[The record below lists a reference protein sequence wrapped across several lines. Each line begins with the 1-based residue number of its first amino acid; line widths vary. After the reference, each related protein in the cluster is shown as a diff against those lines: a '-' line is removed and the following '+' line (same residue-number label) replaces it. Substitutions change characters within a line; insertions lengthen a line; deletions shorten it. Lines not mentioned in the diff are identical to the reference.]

1 MSINQETN
9 NQASLQNANGLCLL
23 QFESLCYFYLTKHLI
38 QLFQQ
43 KECLPIYGCEP
54 GRNTYIAMGLQLDLA
69 VYVYEST
76 KHFSLIVPTEANV
89 FKNLPQ
95 YSDLEV
101 VRNNIHTFF
110 KQGGFVKKATSI
122 TNDALAEYEMLV
134 PDELYA
140 LRSDI
145 SLVFEIIGNTRQLSG
160 SDSFIKHCIFETKRK
175 WKGQD
180 YKGFAEFLSA
190 SVKAIASTVDETPY
204 RLSQLHFSEGTPEIE
219 LFDYKSPDLYAGSG
233 LSLASAFRLMLMLDQ
248 ISYGVMLTEKL
259 IHGECMQDELWMCFF
274 AKLLAIKYDE
284 TFDNLDSIL
293 RFADKADR
301 SRIEQ
306 CLSEIGLEI
315 HNLKVREFARKLRNT
330 IHYQEIVFDN
340 ALLHGNT
347 SRDYMVALYLSNA
360 GVSDMVLFSKNYSEM
375 REECKMIQTA
385 IRRIMAVDKEYFV

>member
-1 MSINQETN
+1 MSASKEIYNQES
-9 NQASLQNANGLCLL
+9 AHYANGLCLL
-23 QFESLCYFYLTKHLI
+23 QFESLCYFYLAKHFVH
-38 QLFQQ
+38 LFQQ
-43 KECLPIYGCEP
+43 KECLPRYGCEP

-76 KHFSLIVPTEANV
+76 KHFSLIAPAEASV
-89 FKNLPQ
+89 YKNLPQ
-95 YSDLEV
+95 YSALEV

-122 TNDALAEYEMLV
+122 TDDALAEYKMLL

-145 SLVFEIIGNTRQLSG
+145 SLVFEIIGNTRLLSG

-180 YKGFAEFLSA
+180 YKDFAEFLSA
-190 SVKAIASTVDETPY
+190 TVKAIASTVDETPY
-204 RLSQLHFSEGTPEIE
+204 RLSQLCFSEEIPEIE

-248 ISYGVMLTEKL
+248 ISYGVILTEKL
-259 IHGECMQDELWMCFF
+259 IHRECMQDELWMCFF

-293 RFADKADR
+293 RFANEVDR
-301 SRIEQ
+301 ARIKQ
-306 CLSEIGLEI
+306 HLSEIGLDI
-315 HNLKVREFARKLRNT
+315 HNLKAREFARKLRNS

-340 ALLHGNT
+340 TLLHGNT
-347 SRDYMVALYLSNA
+347 SRDYMVAMYLSNA
-360 GVSDMVLFSKNYSEM
+360 GVSDMEQFSKIYSKM
-375 REECKMIQTA
+375 LEECKMIQNM